1 MPPKKTSTT
10 PSTKKKSIPWDR
22 DGINDGPSSIQIVL
36 SWISADDNYER
47 VRQKIGELQSSYNTA
62 RDFLKN
68 TGEGI
73 LAEDEVNGV
82 HTVEAKLLELCR
94 YYNTLDPIMGARSVT
109 QPLHVRSSVNG
120 DQPGRPDS
128 PGSDDDPPEAPHMV
142 LDVQDIPSDSSE
154 LPNMAFRFV
163 PAPAPATASSTQKKK
178 PMNLSAR

>member
-1 MPPKKTSTT
+1 
-10 PSTKKKSIPWDR
+10 
-22 DGINDGPSSIQIVL
+22 
-36 SWISADDNYER
+36 
-47 VRQKIGELQSSYNTA
+47 
-62 RDFLKN
+62 
-68 TGEGI
+68 
-73 LAEDEVNGV
+73 
-82 HTVEAKLLELCR
+82 
-94 YYNTLDPIMGARSVT
+94 MGARSVT

-154 LPNMAFRFV
+154 LPDMAFRFV